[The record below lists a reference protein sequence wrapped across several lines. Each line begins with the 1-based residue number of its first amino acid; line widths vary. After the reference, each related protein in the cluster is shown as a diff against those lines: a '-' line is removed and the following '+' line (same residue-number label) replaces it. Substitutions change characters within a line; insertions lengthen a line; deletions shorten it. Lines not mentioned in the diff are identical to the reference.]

1 MADRGKHIQSAF
13 DVALDALKNDTLM
26 MSSLTERLFDS
37 AMEGLLTRNSDL
49 CNQSVADDE
58 EIDVLEK
65 QIDRA
70 GVELLIRFHP
80 VASDMRQ
87 VISMM
92 KLSTNLERVADQAV
106 AIARRGR
113 KLNLEPA
120 IPEVALLEPLF
131 REAKSLFSD
140 SLHAFVEGDVELAR
154 KLKPRDRHLDQL
166 NAELN
171 EALTMKMA
179 AKPEAIPSYLGL
191 VFVARSLERI
201 GDLATNIAEDTIW
214 VEQAEDIRHTYGTKS
229 AAS

>member
-120 IPEVALLEPLF
+120 MPEVALLEPLYC
-131 REAKSLFSD
+131 EAKSLFDD
-140 SLHAFVEGDVELAR
+140 SRQAFVEGDVELAR
-154 KLKPRDRHLDQL
+154 TLKPRDRHLDRL
-166 NAELN
+166 NTELN
-171 EALTMKMA
+171 EALTTKMA
-179 AKPEAIPSYLGL
+179 AKPEAIPGHLGL
-191 VFVARSLERI
+191 ILVARSLERI
-201 GDLATNIAEDTIW
+201 GDHATNIAEDAIW
-214 VEQAEDIRHTYGTKS
+214 AEQSEDIRHTWTKP
-229 AAS
+229 AD